1 MVKNIGKSMR
11 RLWSRDLQNIV
22 TAIRSGEFEYE
33 EKEKRRIDW
42 RKYDEAQVNEIADV
56 LQMMNDSVDTSF
68 ERMRLREPKKKKVAW
83 EAKDTYR

>member
-11 RLWSRDLQNIV
+11 RLWSRYLQNIV